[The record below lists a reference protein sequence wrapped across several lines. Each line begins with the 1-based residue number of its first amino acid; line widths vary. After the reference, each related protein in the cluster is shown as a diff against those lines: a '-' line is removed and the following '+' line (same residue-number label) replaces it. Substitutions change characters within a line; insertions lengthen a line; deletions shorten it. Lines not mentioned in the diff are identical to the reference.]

1 MFVGR
6 QQSGEN
12 GANPGFPD
20 DFIRSAGQ
28 SRQLPF
34 RCQCDRPV
42 LSSNRFTT
50 LFFFCL
56 PGSASGPCCEA
67 AQREESPTFLQSR
80 IRGARCCFLPA
91 PIPFRRNICESATV
105 TQFVCTARD
114 VGSLAARL
122 RARYEARARQFFLL
136 NLIHED
142 AVPSNRRSPRV
153 QANSRSPK
161 LVGMSTSLHL
171 CEPQPWTSVPLPSP
185 PQS

>member
-1 MFVGR
+1 MISSEARARAASCRFAV
-6 QQSGEN
+6 
-12 GANPGFPD
+12 
-20 DFIRSAGQ
+20 SATA
-28 SRQLPF
+28 
-34 RCQCDRPV
+34 
-42 LSSNRFTT
+42 LSSPPIASRLCFSFACPDLRLGRAAKPPNGKKVPRFCNLESEERVAVSFEP
-50 LFFFCL
+50 LFHF
-56 PGSASGPCCEA
+56 
-67 AQREESPTFLQSR
+67 EETF
-80 IRGARCCFLPA
+80 
-91 PIPFRRNICESATV
+91 CESATV

-161 LVGMSTSLHL
+161 LVGMSTSLHR
-171 CEPQPWTSVPLPSP
+171 CEPQPWTSVPLPSA